1 MAVEVSYA
9 DFTIIALMII
19 FGFEGY
25 RAGFFKGILSIG
37 GFFFALVIAV
47 VVLPYSA
54 RFYNYVVELPANI
67 SIIMGFTTIFVL
79 LLLLY
84 ALFLQWVHSIMKME
98 VVDWFNRISGT
109 IIGLYKGL
117 LTVSLL
123 SLGFSL
129 FPMPD
134 LVKSTEARSVF
145 MIPVK
150 YVAPFNYNYVRKLNP
165 YTPSFEETLKKTFAQ
180 MEKEPDEV
188 AVKLIEE
195 FGKRFLEKSVTNK
208 R

>member
-1 MAVEVSYA
+1 
-9 DFTIIALMII
+9 MII

-37 GFFFALVIAV
+37 GFFFALVFAV

-54 RFYNYVVELPANI
+54 RFYNFVIELPANI
-67 SIIMGFTTIFVL
+67 SIVMGFTTIFVL

-129 FPMPD
+129 FPMPE

-150 YVAPFNYNYVRKLNP
+150 YVAPYNYNYVRKLNP

-188 AVKLIEE
+188 AGKLIEE

>member
-54 RFYNYVVELPANI
+54 RFYNFVIELPANI

-150 YVAPFNYNYVRKLNP
+150 YVAPFNYNFIRKLNP

>member
-37 GFFFALVIAV
+37 GFFFALVFAV

-54 RFYNYVVELPANI
+54 RFYNFVIELPANI
-67 SIIMGFTTIFVL
+67 SIVMGFTTIFVL

-129 FPMPD
+129 FPMPE

-150 YVAPFNYNYVRKLNP
+150 YVAPYNYNYVRKLNP

-188 AVKLIEE
+188 AGKLIEE

>member
-37 GFFFALVIAV
+37 GFFFALVIAM

-54 RFYNYVVELPANI
+54 RFYNFVIELPANI

-109 IIGLYKGL
+109 ILGLYKGL

-188 AVKLIEE
+188 ATILIQE

>member
-1 MAVEVSYA
+1 
-9 DFTIIALMII
+9 
-19 FGFEGY
+19 
-25 RAGFFKGILSIG
+25 
-37 GFFFALVIAV
+37 
-47 VVLPYSA
+47 
-54 RFYNYVVELPANI
+54 
-67 SIIMGFTTIFVL
+67 
-79 LLLLY
+79 
-84 ALFLQWVHSIMKME
+84 ME

-150 YVAPFNYNYVRKLNP
+150 YVAPFNYNFIRKLNP

>member
-25 RAGFFKGILSIG
+25 RAGFFKGILSIS

-47 VVLPYSA
+47 VILPYSA
-54 RFYNYVVELPANI
+54 RFYNFVIELPANI

-150 YVAPFNYNYVRKLNP
+150 YVAPYNYNYIRKLNP

-188 AVKLIEE
+188 ATILLQE

>member
-37 GFFFALVIAV
+37 GFFFALIIAV
-47 VVLPYSA
+47 VALPYSA
-54 RFYNYVVELPANI
+54 RFYNFVIELPANI
-67 SIIMGFTTIFVL
+67 SIVMGFTTIFVL

-180 MEKEPDEV
+180 MEKEPDEM
-188 AVKLIEE
+188 ATILIQE

>member
-54 RFYNYVVELPANI
+54 RFYNFVIELPANI
-67 SIIMGFTTIFVL
+67 SIVMGFTTIFVL

-145 MIPVK
+145 MVPVK

-180 MEKEPDEV
+180 MEKEPDEM
-188 AVKLIEE
+188 ATILIQE